1 MKNAAYVAQYNTA
14 YERMDFMVKS
24 LSERPG
30 RALQLAIDFG
40 GAEAVQAL
48 FDAVM
53 DRGHRQVLVQALN
66 SPALPQWV
74 RERLETFLY
83 GNRRSTAALFAQ
95 QLH

>member
-1 MKNAAYVAQYNTA
+1 
-14 YERMDFMVKS
+14 
-24 LSERPG
+24 
-30 RALQLAIDFG
+30 
-40 GAEAVQAL
+40 
-48 FDAVM
+48 
-53 DRGHRQVLVQALN
+53 VLVQALN

>member
-40 GAEAVQAL
+40 GAEAVLAVPQRVVGVEGDEIEAAHRCRAL
-48 FDAVM
+48 
-53 DRGHRQVLVQALN
+53 R
-66 SPALPQWV
+66 
-74 RERLETFLY
+74 
-83 GNRRSTAALFAQ
+83 
-95 QLH
+95 